1 MMVKEV
7 IKEVSAKMDKTLSVL
22 REEFL
27 TIRAGKANPSILNKV
42 TMEYYG
48 TATPINQMAGISA
61 PEPRMIVVQ
70 PYDATL
76 IPEIEKAIMMAD
88 LGLNPSNDGKVIRL
102 AIPMLTEERRKDL
115 NKIVKKTGENSKIAL
130 RNERRQAN
138 DKLKKLHKANDITDD
153 DLRSAEKDVQD
164 LIDKH
169 VKIVDEMIVAK
180 EKDILAV

>member
-1 MMVKEV
+1 MVKT
-7 IKEVSAKMDKTLSVL
+7 ILKELNGQMDKTLSVL
-22 REEFL
+22 KDEFM

-42 TMEYYG
+42 TIEYYG
-48 TATPINQMAGISA
+48 TETPINQMAGISA

-70 PYDATL
+70 PYDATM

-88 LGLNPSNDGKVIRL
+88 LGLNPSNDGKLIRL
-102 AIPMLTEERRKDL
+102 AIPMLTEERRRDL
-115 NKIVKKTGENSKIAL
+115 TKIVKKSGENAKVAL

-138 DKLKKLHKANDITDD
+138 DKLKKMHKDSELTDD
-153 DLRSAEKDVQD
+153 DIRSAEKDVQD

-169 VKIVDEMIVAK
+169 VKIVDEMIEAK

>member
-1 MMVKEV
+1 MVKTILKDLNE
-7 IKEVSAKMDKTLSVL
+7 KMDKTLSVL
-22 REEFL
+22 KDEFM

-42 TMEYYG
+42 TVEYYG
-48 TATPINQMAGISA
+48 TDTPINQMAGISA

-70 PYDATL
+70 PYDVTL

-88 LGLNPSNDGKVIRL
+88 LGLNPSNDGKLIRL
-102 AIPMLTEERRKDL
+102 AIPMLTEERRRDL
-115 NKIVKKTGENSKIAL
+115 TKVVKKAGENAKVAL

-138 DKLKKLHKANDITDD
+138 DQLKKLHKANELTDD
-153 DLRSAEKDVQD
+153 DIRSGEKEVQD

-169 VKIVDEMIVAK
+169 VKIVDEMIEEK